1 MLSILIQLIENIIND
16 LNDIIEKGPKLEVE
30 EIENNKE
37 TKMYENVCF

>member
-16 LNDIIEKGPKLEVE
+16 LNDIIENGPKLEVE